1 MKKHLEYK
9 NTISARNFYDLK
21 QNEREKEREGEI
33 KRSENETRKELN

>member
-21 QNEREKEREGEI
+21 QNEREKEREKE
-33 KRSENETRKELN
+33 RSREVKTKQERN